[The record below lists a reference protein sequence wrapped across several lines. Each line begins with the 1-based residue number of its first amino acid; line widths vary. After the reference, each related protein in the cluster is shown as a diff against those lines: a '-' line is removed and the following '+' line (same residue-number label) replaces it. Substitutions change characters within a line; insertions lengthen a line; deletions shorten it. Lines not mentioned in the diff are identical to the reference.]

1 MCMEELIDS
10 AQVDRQRIDLAVM
23 RGIHAVHI
31 VREARETIDVVPHTL
46 IGRVEQVRAI
56 LVDLRAGLLI
66 KVRVRVAAD
75 VVTDIDDAHARAG
88 VLHRLLRHRQTEQ
101 ARANDNEIGILNRIC
116 HAQAILPVISVQTQ
130 GSIRHYPT
138 DETSHTKITSS
149 NSMLDCHIFHSTQ
162 IYGSSTNSSTI

>member
-1 MCMEELIDS
+1 MEELIDG

-23 RGIHAVHI
+23 RGIHAMHVVGERGETVH
-31 VREARETIDVVPHTL
+31 VLPHTPV
-46 IGRVEQVRAI
+46 GRVEQVRAI

-101 ARANDNEIGILNRIC
+101 ARADND
-116 HAQAILPVISVQTQ
+116 
-130 GSIRHYPT
+130 
-138 DETSHTKITSS
+138 
-149 NSMLDCHIFHSTQ
+149 
-162 IYGSSTNSSTI
+162 

>member
-1 MCMEELIDS
+1 MRMEELIDG

-23 RGIHAVHI
+23 RGIHAMHI

-101 ARANDNEIGILNRIC
+101 ARADND
-116 HAQAILPVISVQTQ
+116 
-130 GSIRHYPT
+130 
-138 DETSHTKITSS
+138 
-149 NSMLDCHIFHSTQ
+149 
-162 IYGSSTNSSTI
+162 